1 MTDSARTDLID
12 VLMVGPM
19 PAPITQHVDG
29 HYRLHRWWEIK
40 DQVGFLQTQ
49 GQTVR
54 AVVTSGRH
62 GASRELIE
70 SLPKLEGIFSQGVG
84 YDPIDINTAK
94 SRDVIVTNTPG
105 VLNAC
110 VADTALSLILNVSR
124 RFCQADR
131 FVREGRWPNEA
142 FPLTIKPSGKRCGIV
157 GLGNIGLQVAK
168 RAEAFDM
175 NVAYY
180 NRRQRDDV
188 PSHYRYYDDLIQ
200 LAGAS
205 DFLVVVV
212 PGGAETRHLINDAV
226 LNALGPKGYLINV
239 ARGSVVDEPALIN
252 ALQDGRIA
260 GAGLDVF
267 EHEPQVPQALLD
279 MDQVVVYPHLASGTE
294 ETRQAMADL
303 VLSNL
308 DGWFQRREVLTRVV

>member
-1 MTDSARTDLID
+1 M
-12 VLMVGPM
+12 
-19 PAPITQHVDG
+19 
-29 HYRLHRWWEIK
+29 
-40 DQVGFLQTQ
+40 
-49 GQTVR
+49 
-54 AVVTSGRH
+54 
-62 GASRELIE
+62 
-70 SLPKLEGIFSQGVG
+70 
-84 YDPIDINTAK
+84 
-94 SRDVIVTNTPG
+94 
-105 VLNAC
+105 
-110 VADTALSLILNVSR
+110 
-124 RFCQADR
+124 
-131 FVREGRWPNEA
+131 
-142 FPLTIKPSGKRCGIV
+142 
-157 GLGNIGLQVAK
+157 
-168 RAEAFDM
+168 
-175 NVAYY
+175 
-180 NRRQRDDV
+180 
-188 PSHYRYYDDLIQ
+188 
-200 LAGAS
+200 
-205 DFLVVVV
+205 